1 MLDDIN
7 NKRRELSWL
16 VAALLLSCLLS
27 FLIGYFVGHRAA
39 ACSFVDLSQEEI
51 AAPVLDEM
59 TIQPVITAQ
68 APTVLT
74 PLETQAVSVTQ
85 AVPVAQESSHYYALI
100 TTVDSYALA
109 TNLAAQAAKV
119 GVQLRIKKAVRAL
132 SRGRHK
138 RTHQLVTPPYQS
150 REVLERDLA
159 TLKTVPAFA
168 KIKSNQAIKQGK

>member
-68 APTVLT
+68 APTVLIAS
-74 PLETQAVSVTQ
+74 ETQAL
-85 AVPVAQESSHYYALI
+85 PVVQDSSHYYALI
-100 TTVDSYALA
+100 TTVDAYALA

-132 SRGRHK
+132 PRGRHK
-138 RTHQLVTPPYQS
+138 RTHQLVTPPYES

-168 KIKSNQAIKQGK
+168 KINSNQAIKQGK

>member
-1 MLDDIN
+1 MLDDIS

-16 VAALLLSCLLS
+16 VAALLLSCMLS

-39 ACSFVDLSQEEI
+39 ACSFIDMNQEEI
-51 AAPVLDEM
+51 TAPVLDELM
-59 TIQPVITAQ
+59 VPPVTLA
-68 APTVLT
+68 
-74 PLETQAVSVTQ
+74 
-85 AVPVAQESSHYYALI
+85 ESSVMPAEQEPISYHALI

-109 TNLAAQAAKV
+109 TNLAAQAAKA

-132 SRGRHK
+132 PRGRHK
-138 RTHQLVTPPYQS
+138 RTHQLVTAPYQA

-168 KIKSNQAIKQGK
+168 KINSEHAIKQGK